1 MPNSLIPPGYQA
13 ILLGSVT
20 TLRDLDVFTPM
31 EEGTAEG
38 AMILMR
44 MDFTDFPTSEA
55 LANLEKSL
63 QDAGI
68 PAWPGYGYIV
78 HADTATPSV
87 YLAWQKGMAWMPIII
102 GLLVTMI
109 LPPLLMAVT
118 WWILPQSLKDLI
130 SGMVNLG
137 MMAVVMFIMFQFMK
151 PLTASEKKKRVEKPK
166 ELAEARA

>member
-20 TLRDLDVFTPM
+20 TLWDLDAFTPL

-38 AMILMR
+38 ALILVR
-44 MDFTDFPTSEA
+44 LDFTDFPTSDV
-55 LANLEKSL
+55 LAKLEKSL
-63 QDAGI
+63 QDAGV

-78 HADTATPSV
+78 FGDTSTPSV
-87 YLAWQKGMAWMPIII
+87 YLAWQKGFAWMPIII
-102 GLLVTMI
+102 GILATMV

-151 PLTASEKKKRVEKPK
+151 PLTTPEKPKRVEKPR
-166 ELAEARA
+166 ELEEAKT